1 MFTNEYWWSDFPV
14 HKELTVTV
22 HSIKLILVF
31 LQQCLEINAD
41 KVIFPIH
48 KELAFEQCTFNKT
61 HFSTFTKCLEMNADR
76 VIFFF
81 LFIGNWRFNVYSIKL
96 ILVLL

>member
-1 MFTNEYWWSDFPV
+1 MNTHRVICKF
-14 HKELTVTV
+14 
-22 HSIKLILVF
+22 IKNCRF
-31 LQQCLEINAD
+31 ND

-76 VIFFF
+76 VMFF
-81 LFIGNWRFNVYSIKL
+81 LFIGN
-96 ILVLL
+96 